1 MQYRDPNENAFSSEK
16 QAVLQVDELDYDAR
30 LAAFRKLNPENW
42 SAFIHKDTCHVL
54 LYRAFLDLQ
63 SASDLA
69 LRHASAQAL
78 AHFISSASTGGSL
91 VGLDDLE
98 NATRHQA
105 EGLAQNA
112 NSMGRPGNGLIM
124 GLIFSST
131 KKGIA
136 ASNLAVRQVAD
147 HTNRSILLTSFTY
160 ETGRN

>member
-1 MQYRDPNENAFSSEK
+1 M
-16 QAVLQVDELDYDAR
+16 DELDYDAR

-42 SAFIHKDTCHVL
+42 SAFIHNDTCHVL

-112 NSMGRPGNGLIM
+112 TVGRPGSGLIM

-147 HTNRSILLTSFTY
+147 QTNRSTLLDFFRIWY
-160 ETGRN
+160 